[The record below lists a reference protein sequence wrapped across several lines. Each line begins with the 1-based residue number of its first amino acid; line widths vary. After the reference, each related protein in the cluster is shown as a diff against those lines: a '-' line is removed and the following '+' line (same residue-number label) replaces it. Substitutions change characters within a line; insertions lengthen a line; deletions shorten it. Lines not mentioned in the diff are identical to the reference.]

1 MKIYDVTVIGG
12 GPAGLAAAIKA
23 NEEDSDVLLIER
35 EERLG
40 GVLKQCIHDGF
51 GVIRFGERL
60 SGCEYATR
68 YTRLLEHTE
77 IDISISTFASKIEK
91 VTNGFKLT
99 LVKSTGI
106 EQVLTKTIVFATGC
120 RERTA
125 KQVSIHGTRPAGVL
139 TAGTAQYFINVL
151 GQLPGKNC
159 IILGSGDIG
168 LIMARRLTLE
178 GSNVLGVYEA
188 KSEPSGLMRNIYQ
201 CLYDFNIPLYL
212 SETVT
217 EVCGRERLTGVKVA
231 KVNEKMEPILDTQ
244 HFIPCDTLIL
254 SVGLIPENELAESL
268 NVDIS
273 KHTKGPIC
281 NQNYMTNVPGVFA
294 CGNCLHVNDLV
305 DYVSESGEKAGYA
318 ASHYT
323 PDEVRNIEVVN
334 SSDFSYVVP
343 QFIDLNTF
351 NEKVDF
357 FFRSR
362 FTREHTELK
371 VLLNEKVIYRKK
383 YSSLRPPEMEKI
395 TVDLS
400 NFDINREAKIKFTME
415 GNEYD

>member
-1 MKIYDVTVIGG
+1 
-12 GPAGLAAAIKA
+12 
-23 NEEDSDVLLIER
+23 
-35 EERLG
+35 
-40 GVLKQCIHDGF
+40 
-51 GVIRFGERL
+51 
-60 SGCEYATR
+60 
-68 YTRLLEHTE
+68 
-77 IDISISTFASKIEK
+77 
-91 VTNGFKLT
+91 
-99 LVKSTGI
+99 
-106 EQVLTKTIVFATGC
+106 
-120 RERTA
+120 
-125 KQVSIHGTRPAGVL
+125 
-139 TAGTAQYFINVL
+139 
-151 GQLPGKNC
+151 
-159 IILGSGDIG
+159 
-168 LIMARRLTLE
+168 
-178 GSNVLGVYEA
+178 
-188 KSEPSGLMRNIYQ
+188 
-201 CLYDFNIPLYL
+201 
-212 SETVT
+212 
-217 EVCGRERLTGVKVA
+217 
-231 KVNEKMEPILDTQ
+231 MEPILDTQ

-305 DYVSESGEKAGYA
+305 NYVSESGEKSGYA

-362 FTREHTELK
+362 FTQEHTELK